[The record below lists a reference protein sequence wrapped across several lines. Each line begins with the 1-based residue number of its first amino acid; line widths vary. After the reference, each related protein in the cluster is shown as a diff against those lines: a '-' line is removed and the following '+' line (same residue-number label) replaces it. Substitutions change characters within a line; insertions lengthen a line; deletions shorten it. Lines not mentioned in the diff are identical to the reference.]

1 MKKLN
6 MKKEDFILEVCD
18 LDNLS
23 GHAVTSCDSTTSALN
38 ELEIIRQ
45 ACRSQSEQMPKGY
58 KVEPDGHEVRTHIKR
73 DDSGQSVTNIRFG
86 FELKTDD

>member
-1 MKKLN
+1 MSNEKFFL
-6 MKKEDFILEVCD
+6 EDFD

-23 GHAVTSCDSTTSALN
+23 GHARISCDNSTTALS

-58 KVEPDGHEVRTHIKR
+58 KVAHDDQEFRTHVKR
-73 DDSGQSVTNIRFG
+73 DDFGQSVTDIRFG
-86 FELKTDD
+86 FELKTDE

>member
-1 MKKLN
+1 MSKK
-6 MKKEDFILEVCD
+6 DFILEDFD

-23 GHAVTSCDSTTSALN
+23 GHARTSCDGATSALN

-45 ACRSQSEQMPKGY
+45 ACRNQSEQMPEGY
-58 KVEPDGHEVRTHIKR
+58 KVAHDGQEFRTHIKR
-73 DDSGQSVTNIRFG
+73 DDFGQSVTDIRFG

>member
-1 MKKLN
+1 MN
-6 MKKEDFILEVCD
+6 KEDFILEDFD

-23 GHAVTSCDSTTSALN
+23 GHARTSCDSTTSALN

-45 ACRSQSEQMPKGY
+45 ACRSQSEQMPEGY
-58 KVEPDGHEVRTHIKR
+58 KVEPDGQEFRTHIKH